1 MDGDPDRKTTGFSVV
16 HLQESS
22 AITPGGHLRGRNKDM
37 NNDKESTRKATG
49 FRGTSQSQ
57 PITPRRKEYMRREIS
72 NTSRAVQTH
81 TVASG
86 DSIRN
91 APDEL
96 F

>member
-1 MDGDPDRKTTGFSVV
+1 MVFFLKFLYYKLSDVV
-16 HLQESS
+16 ALWQDNLVS
-22 AITPGGHLRGRNKDM
+22 ALNM